1 MYDEDGLEPGQWGR
15 GRDYGSLVHQLF
27 EMAIQDFLPKDEQA
41 YIEQQLVSVGQDK
54 KWAPVAKK
62 ALDGFRAS
70 ALWQEIKASD
80 SVYTETPFALPAAS
94 GNGVERGII
103 DLVYRIPSGWK
114 IVDYKTHARAG
125 EDQVDELTNHFAI
138 QVNTYAQHWQQIA
151 GQHVVEKG
159 LWFTASDCYVSL

>member
-1 MYDEDGLEPGQWGR
+1 MHR
-15 GRDYGSLVHQLF
+15 LF
-27 EMAIQDFLPKDEQA
+27 EMAIQGSLPKDEQV

-54 KWAPVAKK
+54 EWAPVAQK

-80 SVYTETPFALPAAS
+80 SVYTETPFALPAPS

-103 DLVYRIPSGWK
+103 DLVYRTPNGWK

-125 EDQVDELTNHFAI
+125 EDQVDELTHHFAS

-151 GQHVVEKG
+151 GEDVDERG
-159 LWFTASDCYVSL
+159 LWFTASDRYVSL